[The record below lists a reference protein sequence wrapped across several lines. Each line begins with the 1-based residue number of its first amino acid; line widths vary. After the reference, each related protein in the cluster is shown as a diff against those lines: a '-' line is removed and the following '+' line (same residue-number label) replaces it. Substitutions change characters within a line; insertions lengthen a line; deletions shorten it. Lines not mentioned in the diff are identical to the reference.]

1 MTTVNP
7 QLPLR
12 FGRVR
17 VTGAVESSVPDLTDP
32 AVVESL
38 LSDARRVAREET
50 ARRPRLSF
58 LRR

>member
-17 VTGAVESSVPDLTDP
+17 VTGAVEAGSPDLTDP

-38 LSDARRVAREET
+38 LSDARRVAREES
-50 ARRPRLSF
+50 ARRPRLAF
-58 LRR
+58 FRR